1 MPNLQERHFVPATI
15 HAAAAASVNPV
26 PMVGILL
33 TLASAAGTVALTIR
47 QPFEMFRIQMER
59 LDADD
64 GTGTLQIL
72 NGANPVTDARLILAA
87 GGGGAASAVVAP
99 QATDAIDDAFS
110 PFAIG
115 DVLNITRVLNTDTVG
130 VRLGIFGIP
139 RAGAALTAALQHNLK
154 GRHFVNEADA
164 ASTVYGEPGQV
175 VGIVIDVP
183 AALASPVLTFLSGFE
198 LLDLYIIK
206 KAAGGG
212 AETLTVT
219 NTTAGGA
226 ITNAINVNINDQ
238 LEVQYT
244 TLTTAR
250 CAFSAGD
257 VMTLTRSA
265 TLTAYRVLLVGIAR

>member
-15 HAAAAASVNPV
+15 HAAAASVNPV

-64 GTGTLQIL
+64 GTATLQIL
-72 NGANPVTDARLILAA
+72 NGVNPVTDARLILGS
-87 GGGGAASAVVAP
+87 GGGGAASEVVTP
-99 QATDAIDDAFS
+99 QATDTIDNAFNA
-110 PFAIG
+110 FAIA
-115 DVLNITRVLNTDTVG
+115 DVLNITRVLNTDTAG

-139 RAGAALTAALQHNLK
+139 RAGAGLTPALQHNLK
-154 GRHFVNEADA
+154 GRHFTNEVDTATG
-164 ASTVYGEPGQV
+164 SVEPGQV
-175 VGIVIDVP
+175 VGIVIDLAVG
-183 AALASPVLTFLSGFE
+183 LASPALTFLSGFE

-206 KAAGGG
+206 TAAGGG

-226 ITNAINVNINDQ
+226 ISNAINVNIADQ

-265 TLTAYRVLLVGIAR
+265 ALTAYRVLLVGIAR